1 MKINHNVTAQLAN
14 VSLKKNDRRI
24 ATSLER
30 LSSGYK
36 ITKAADD
43 AAGLAISN
51 KMKAQ
56 IRALDRSSRN
66 AEDGT
71 SIIETADGAMAEI
84 ESIAQ
89 RIREL
94 CVQASNDTYNLDD
107 RAAIQS
113 EVDEMLDEMD
123 RIAETTEF
131 NSKGLLNGNASRT
144 VFSDKDSV
152 KAISS
157 SLGVEAGNYS
167 FSINKVAEPAS
178 VSIALPAIPVSEKF
192 EIDINDTIV
201 AIEPD
206 DTLESATKKII
217 DVCDKMNIS
226 VDNSTDFTLTTNA
239 AGWLQRIEVEY
250 PDGTTLSSQGSNAE
264 IKLNTTPD
272 ADTKTAFESSASYI
286 ADGNNILISD
296 NSGFEMQVEL
306 TSDAKAGDDVTLT
319 VFDAGYMT
327 IQIGA
332 NEHQNLNMDFPE
344 ISCQT
349 LALRDWNGV
358 DKINVCTQVG
368 ATNAI
373 SSLDTAITRI
383 SAARSQLGSYQNRLE
398 STISSLDIGVENMT
412 DAMSR
417 ITDTDMASE
426 MTEYTQ
432 LSVLTQA
439 ATTMLSQANTRVETV
454 MSLLQGKHIKI
465 LKSAECP

>member
-66 AEDGT
+66 AQDGT
-71 SIIETADGAMAEI
+71 SIIETADGALAEI

-94 CVQASNDTYNLDD
+94 CVQASNDTYNIDD

-131 NSKGLLNGNASRT
+131 NGKGLLNGEASRT
-144 VFSDKDSV
+144 IFSNKDSV

-157 SLGVEAGNYS
+157 SLSVEAGKYK
-167 FSINKVAEPAS
+167 FTIDQVATSAS
-178 VSIALPAIPVSEKF
+178 LNLYLPAMPVADKY
-192 EIDINDTIV
+192 EIDINDTSV
-201 AIEPD
+201 
-206 DTLESATKKII
+206 TLEPTDTPASARQKVIEK
-217 DVCDKMNIS
+217 CDKMNIS
-226 VDNSTDFTLTTNA
+226 VSGNGATLTLTTNA
-239 AGWLQRIEVEY
+239 AGWTQRITTDY
-250 PDGTTLSSQGSNAE
+250 PDRAGDFSQGVNAK
-264 IKLNTTPD
+264 ITLDTAVN
-272 ADTKTAFESSASYI
+272 ADTGTAFETSASYI
-286 ADGNNILISD
+286 SDGNNIIISD
-296 NSGFEMQVEL
+296 NSGFEMQLEL
-306 TSDAKAGDDVTLT
+306 TPNAAAGGEVELT
-319 VFDAGYMT
+319 VFDAGSMLL
-327 IQIGA
+327 QIGA
-332 NEHQNLNMDFPE
+332 NEHQNLNTDFPE

-349 LALRDWNGV
+349 LSLRDWNGV
-358 DKINVCTQVG
+358 NKINLCTQFG

-373 SSLDTAITRI
+373 SSLDNAITRI

-398 STISSLDIGVENMT
+398 STIASLDIGVENMT

-439 ATTMLSQANTRVETV
+439 ATTMLTQANTRVQTV
-454 MSLLQGKHIKI
+454 MSILQGM
-465 LKSAECP
+465 

>member
-14 VSLKKNDRRI
+14 VSLKKNDKRI

-71 SIIETADGAMAEI
+71 SIIETADGAMSEI

-94 CVQASNDTYNLDD
+94 CVQASNDTYNLED

-123 RIAETTEF
+123 RIAKTTEF
-131 NSKGLLNGNASRT
+131 NGKGLLNGEASRT
-144 VFSDKDSV
+144 VYSKDDTV

-157 SLGVEAGNYS
+157 SLSVAAGNYT
-167 FSINKVAEPAS
+167 FTIDNVATPAS
-178 VSIALPAIPVSEKF
+178 VQVYFPAMPLTENY
-192 EIDINDTIV
+192 EIEINSTTV
-201 AIEPD
+201 
-206 DTLESATKKII
+206 TLEPTDTAASARQKITQL
-217 DVCDKMNIS
+217 CDKMNIS
-226 VDNSTDFTLTTNA
+226 VTDGQAGNLTLTSNA
-239 AGWLQRIEVEY
+239 TGWGQRITTDY
-250 PDGTTLSSQGSNAE
+250 PDRVGDFSQGTNAE
-264 IKLNTTPD
+264 ITLSTTDDPD
-272 ADTKTAFESSASYI
+272 TNTAFEKSASYI
-286 ADGNNILISD
+286 SDGNNIIISD
-296 NSGFEMQVEL
+296 NSGFEIQLEL
-306 TSDAKAGDDVTLT
+306 TPDAQNGQDITMT

-349 LALRDWNGV
+349 LALRDWNGI
-358 DKINVCTQVG
+358 DTINVCTQFG

-373 SSLDTAITRI
+373 ESLDNAITRI

-398 STISSLDIGVENMT
+398 STIASLDIGVENMT

-454 MSLLQGKHIKI
+454 MSLLQGM
-465 LKSAECP
+465 